1 MVYSIFI
8 VIFAPENS
16 HVDQRNSMD
25 FNSYW
30 ASPLVYTFLL
40 IIFFI
45 NDSLSKQLNTAVERA
60 FRLMTLWVI
69 FFCMQ
74 DCVWGL
80 FDSGLIHNDQWFFGA
95 STVFHLSTVITTF
108 FWLYFVLVY
117 LHVQPKKRRLCLWLD
132 GAIILFEV
140 ILVICNYFTPTLF
153 SIVDGIYVTEY
164 FRLFTFIN
172 QYVIYLASGI
182 IALLY
187 MTGILVRSK
196 HEQQEGYLTVF
207 VASMAPILLG
217 IFQLLYPNAP
227 FYSLGYF
234 LACYLVHIFIIA
246 KDREDAD
253 KATIFQ
259 SISKTYYSMHLI
271 DLENDKATRYI
282 ESPILTGLIKES
294 KSAQEMI
301 NRVVMGTSNDD
312 YRQLMLDFV
321 NLSTLS
327 ERMVGKPM
335 ISCEFVGRN
344 YGWTRLSFVSV
355 EQEGEQQKQV
365 MVYTQIIDHSK
376 RQEIELIFKSN
387 NDELTGLYNRT
398 AFENEIKKLPETSA
412 DDSLVLVAMDINGLK
427 QVNDTFGH
435 AAGDELI
442 IGAATCMKQ
451 SFSPYG
457 KIFRTGGDEFFAII
471 NASQTQIET
480 VLRDF
485 EDATLVWHGQMNDSL
500 AVSFGS
506 VTRKDVKDGQIREMI
521 TLADE
526 RMYKHKAEYYRK
538 KGVNRRGQRDAHIA
552 LCALYTKILK
562 INLSDDSFQIINME
576 INEKSAQ
583 KGYAEH
589 ISEWLH
595 NFGKAGMVH
604 PDDLSEYLRQTNIDY
619 IKDYFAS
626 DKTSLHII
634 YRRKIDQ
641 AFKQVMMEIIPT
653 NDYAQDNQTFYLY
666 VKNIDN

>member
-1 MVYSIFI
+1 
-8 VIFAPENS
+8 
-16 HVDQRNSMD
+16 MD
-25 FNSYW
+25 FNAYW

-40 IIFFI
+40 IILFI
-45 NDSLSKQLNTAVERA
+45 NDSVSKRLNTAVERT

-80 FDSGLIHNDQWFFGA
+80 FDSGVIHNDSWFFA
-95 STVFHLSTVITTF
+95 SSTIFHLSTVITTF
-108 FWLYFVLVY
+108 FWLYFVLTY
-117 LHVQPKKRRLCLWLD
+117 LHVQDKRRKLYLLLD
-132 GAIILFEV
+132 AVIIVFEV
-140 ILVICNYFTPTLF
+140 VLVICNFFTPTLF
-153 SIVDGIYVTEY
+153 TIVDGTYVTEP
-164 FRLFTFIN
+164 FRMFTFVN

-182 IALLY
+182 INLLI
-187 MTGILVRSK
+187 MTGILRRNK
-196 HEQQEGYLTVF
+196 QDQTDGHLTVF

-234 LACYLVHIFIIA
+234 LACYLVHIFVIA
-246 KDREDAD
+246 KDREHAD
-253 KATIFQ
+253 MATIFQ

-282 ESPILTGLIKES
+282 ESPILTNLIKES
-294 KSAQEMI
+294 NSAQEMI
-301 NRVVMGTSNDD
+301 NRVVTGTANDD

-327 ERMVGKPM
+327 DRMVGKPM
-335 ISCEFVGRN
+335 ISCEFIGRN
-344 YGWTRLSFVSV
+344 YGWTRLSFVSI
-355 EQEGEQQKQV
+355 EKTDEQQKQV
-365 MVYTQIIDHSK
+365 MVYTQIIDNTK
-376 RQEIELIFKSN
+376 RHEIELIFKSN
-387 NDELTGLYNRT
+387 NDELTGLFNRS
-398 AFENEIKKLPETSA
+398 AFESEIKKLPETCT
-412 DDSLVLVAMDINGLK
+412 DDTLVLIAMDINGLK

-442 IGAATCMKQ
+442 NGAATCMKQ
-451 SFSPYG
+451 CFSPYG

-471 NASQTQIET
+471 NASHKQIET
-480 VLRDF
+480 VLHDF
-485 EDATLVWHGQMNDSL
+485 EDATLVWHGEMNDSL
-500 AVSFGS
+500 AVSFGY
-506 VTRKDVKDGQIREMI
+506 VTCKDVPDGKIRDMI

-526 RMYKHKAEYYRK
+526 RMYKHKSEYYRK

-562 INLSDDSFQIINME
+562 INLTDDSFQIINME
-576 INEKSAQ
+576 INEKSSQ

-604 PDDLSEYLRQTNIDY
+604 PDDLDEYLRQTSIDY
-619 IKDYFAS
+619 IKDYFATG
-626 DKTSLHII
+626 KTSLHII

-641 AFKQVMMEIIPT
+641 VFKQVMMEIVPT
-653 NDYAQDNQTFYLY
+653 NDYTQDNQTFYLY